1 MFTYGLLP
9 NILLPTRVQGES
21 ATIIDNIFTNN
32 IHIGPFYAG
41 PYWRYF
47 WFAALIR
54 AGVKRGGVEKGG
66 VVWAKNFLKI
76 IQRVVKLNYRLM
88 TFCAKYK

>member
-54 AGVKRGGVEKGG
+54 AGVKRGGV
-66 VVWAKNFLKI
+66 VRAKNFLKI
-76 IQRVVKLNYRLM
+76 VQRGVKLNYRLM

>member
-9 NILLPTRVQGES
+9 NILLPTTVQGES

-54 AGVKRGGVEKGG
+54 AGVKSCMGQKFPQNRSES
-66 VVWAKNFLKI
+66 
-76 IQRVVKLNYRLM
+76 R
-88 TFCAKYK
+88 